1 MRNIFCMWLYDA
13 PCQVYVCSGT
23 TSRSCLACDKT
34 CSTDACISSID
45 HGMLKNCD
53 NATTK
58 PGRFNVAVAHFICR
72 PLNEWQPPGHRH
84 LPVNTINVAA
94 ARSKPQE
101 MHKGTFLPILYTQWV
116 KQYSQQKSTTVPLN
130 STYSYSYIF
139 MHFPNLTHIYSS
151 PRENSLKHPPFL
163 SFVTGFWMVA
173 PHRGR
178 RSICIG

>member
-1 MRNIFCMWLYDA
+1 MWLYDA

-34 CSTDACISSID
+34 CSTDGCISSID
-45 HGMLKNCD
+45 HGHANNCH

-58 PGRFNVAVAHFICR
+58 PGRFNVAVAHFICP

-101 MHKGTFLPILYTQWV
+101 MHKGTFLPILCTQWV
-116 KQYSQQKSTTVPLN
+116 KQYSHQKSTTVPLN
-130 STYSYSYIF
+130 STYSCSYIF
-139 MHFPNLTHIYSS
+139 MHFPNL
-151 PRENSLKHPPFL
+151 PPKCY
-163 SFVTGFWMVA
+163 GI
-173 PHRGR
+173 
-178 RSICIG
+178 SIHHLERIP